1 MIPGQSPKKS
11 NDEVFRDIKF
21 NMLIFGG
28 FIVAVRAA
36 PYLLSFV
43 GSSSTSS
50 STQNAASSSA

>member
-11 NDEVFRDIKF
+11 NDEVLRDIKF

-36 PYLLSFV
+36 PYLLSLV
-43 GSSSTSS
+43 SRSSTSS
-50 STQNAASSSA
+50 AQTAASA